1 MIVAVVVDF
10 VHSIALQQY
19 LGAAVNGRPSSTPID
34 VLLALVVTVVIALVH
49 QVASP
54 AATLRSGDER
64 KSR

>member
-1 MIVAVVVDF
+1 MAVVVDF
-10 VHSIALQQY
+10 VHSLVPQQY
-19 LGAAVNGRPSSTPID
+19 LGAAINGRPLSTPVD